1 MLLAHSLFL
10 PRGIPLR
17 SGTWTTAFAI
27 ALIALTSM
35 GHAQE
40 NKTKNVV
47 IVMTDGLRWQE
58 VFRGADA
65 SLFLDTNDASAE
77 DKELRQQ
84 FTPGTPEQNRAA
96 LMPFFWN
103 TIAKQGQIF
112 GDRDAESSVVVTNGF
127 KFSYPGYNETLTGRP
142 NPVINSNDAPNN
154 PHASVLEWLNNQPEF
169 MGKVAAFAMWDR
181 FAQIL
186 RRSQSGLPVNV
197 AYEPLVLSPMPQG
210 LSELNEVKGSL
221 PRIFGNDESYDA
233 PEFYQALVY
242 LRQKKPRLL
251 FISLGETDDWAH
263 RRNYPQYLAA
273 AHRFDSYLE
282 TLWNT
287 LQSIPEYRN
296 STTVVLT
303 TDHGRGSGKEWSDH
317 GEKIEGAENIWTAYL
332 GPDTRALGLR
342 SKTPQLTQGQ
352 LAATVAALLGKNF
365 GTTDPSIAPSIT
377 EVLAH

>member
-1 MLLAHSLFL
+1 M
-10 PRGIPLR
+10 RT
-17 SGTWTTAFAI
+17 GTWTTAFAI
-27 ALIALTSM
+27 TLIALTSM
-35 GHAQE
+35 GQALE

-65 SLFLDTNDASAE
+65 SLFLDTNDASAD

-84 FTPGTPEQNRAA
+84 FASGTPEQNRAA

-103 TIAKQGQIF
+103 TIAKEGQIF
-112 GDRDAESSVVVTNGF
+112 GDRDAESNVVVTNGF
-127 KFSYPGYNETLTGRP
+127 KFSYPGYSETLTGRP

-197 AYEPLVLSPMPQG
+197 AYEPLILSPMPQG

-233 PEFYQALVY
+233 PEFYQALIY

-263 RRNYPQYLAA
+263 RRNYPQYLAS

-287 LQSIPEYRN
+287 LQSMPEYRN
-296 STTVVLT
+296 STTLVLT

-332 GPDTRALGLR
+332 GPDTGALGLR

-365 GTTDPSIAPSIT
+365 GATDPSIAPSIT